1 MNLRWVGYIVLVGL
15 ILMIVGVSCI
25 SPSEPASKAD
35 QPTLLST
42 PTISAVPSATRTPQ
56 AIAPTPTVAG
66 IAMNTSQGLNTGPS
80 NSAQP
85 QEDRT
90 PTRIVIPAI
99 GLDAPIEPIGLQV
112 ETQYGQS
119 VYVWDA
125 PNYFAAGWLNTSA
138 PAGVPGNTVLD
149 GHHNIYGEVFKDL
162 INLQVGDTIT
172 LYAAGQKRPYRVD
185 QKLILAETGQ
195 PLKVRLANA
204 QYIAPTIDERL
215 TLVTCWPPNNNSH
228 RLIIVALPVSSIS
241 AQ

>member
-1 MNLRWVGYIVLVGL
+1 
-15 ILMIVGVSCI
+15 
-25 SPSEPASKAD
+25 
-35 QPTLLST
+35 
-42 PTISAVPSATRTPQ
+42 
-56 AIAPTPTVAG
+56 
-66 IAMNTSQGLNTGPS
+66 MNTSQGLNIGPS

-125 PNYFAAGWLNTSA
+125 PNHFAAGWLNTSA
-138 PAGVPGNTVLD
+138 PTGVPGNTVLD

-172 LYAAGQKRPYRVD
+172 LYAADQKRLYRVGQK
-185 QKLILAETGQ
+185 LLLTETGQ

-204 QYIAPTIDERL
+204 QYSAPSIDARL